1 MSKPAQAAKP
11 VSDSAKLAAGDE
23 SVRPRS
29 PNPPS
34 RDAGKPKATP
44 VNRPKSRGKSRIV
57 YQFERDTKV
66 PRGPIA
72 RLALTAAA
80 VQVAFLVSFLLHATM
95 LSVHFK
101 FPDSSIFKHQDN
113 QLEVVLVNSK
123 SATRPDKPQA
133 RAQNNLDGGG
143 NTDEDRR
150 AKTPL
155 AASQQKREGDALV
168 EAQRRVEQ
176 LEAMQQKLMT
186 QVKAKAAVVAEQ
198 HPATEQPETPPAVSG
213 RDMADRALAVAKLEA
228 QIDKDLEEYQ
238 KRPRR
243 KFIGARTS
251 EYAPA
256 QYIEAWRQKIERVG
270 TLNYPE
276 AARGKHYGSLLL
288 YVELKS
294 TGDVHKVEIQRSS
307 GNKILDEA
315 ALRIV
320 RLASPFAAFPPE
332 MQQKIDILAF
342 ARTWTFT
349 NSDSLATS
357 AAKD

>member
-11 VSDSAKLAAGDE
+11 IVTPGKPAVSAPARPAAGQGA
-23 SVRPRS
+23 SARAAKPAARPGRL
-29 PNPPS
+29 
-34 RDAGKPKATP
+34 KPKSSIPRP
-44 VNRPKSRGKSRIV
+44 VLRGALANPDNRMQLAIAVSLLVHAIV
-57 YQFERDTKV
+57 
-66 PRGPIA
+66 
-72 RLALTAAA
+72 LT
-80 VQVAFLVSFLLHATM
+80 L
-95 LSVHFK
+95 HFK
-101 FPDSSIFKHQDN
+101 FPDASLFRHQDN

-123 SATRPDKPQA
+123 STTRPDKPQA

-143 NTDEDRR
+143 NTDENRR

-155 AASQQKREGDALV
+155 AASQQTREGDALV

-176 LEAMQQKLMT
+176 LEAMQQRLMT
-186 QVKAKAAVVAEQ
+186 QVKARAAVVAEQ
-198 HPATEQPETPPAVSG
+198 QAKTEQPEAPAPISG
-213 RDMADRALAVAKLEA
+213 RDLADRALAVAKLEA
-228 QIDKDLEEYQ
+228 QIDKELDEYQ
-238 KRPRR
+238 KRPRK
-243 KFIGARTS
+243 KFIGARTA

-256 QYIEAWRQKIERVG
+256 QYIEAWRQKIERIG

-288 YVELKS
+288 YIEIKAD
-294 TGDVHKVEIQRSS
+294 GDIAKVDIQRSS
-307 GNKILDEA
+307 GNRILDDA

-332 MQQKIDILAF
+332 MHDKFDILAF

-357 AAKD
+357 AKE

>member
-11 VSDSAKLAAGDE
+11 IVTPAKPAGSSAVKPAKPAGQHAAT
-23 SVRPRS
+23 RPAR
-29 PNPPS
+29 PGLRP
-34 RDAGKPKATP
+34 A
-44 VNRPKSRGKSRIV
+44 RPKVTSSIPLPARRGAMANPDNRI
-57 YQFERDTKV
+57 Q
-66 PRGPIA
+66 
-72 RLALTAAA
+72 LAIG
-80 VQVAFLVSFLLHATM
+80 
-95 LSVHFK
+95 LSVLVHLIALSLHFK
-101 FPDSSIFKHQDN
+101 FPDASIFRHKDS

-133 RAQNNLDGGG
+133 RAQSNLDGGG

-155 AASQQKREGDALV
+155 PASQQRREGDALI

-176 LEAMQQKLMT
+176 LEAMQQRLMT
-186 QVKAKAAVVAEQ
+186 QVKAKAAVLAEQ
-198 HPATEQPETPPAVSG
+198 HPRTEQQEAPAPVSG
-213 RDMADRALAVAKLEA
+213 RDLADRALAVAKLEA
-228 QIDKDLEEYQ
+228 QIDKELEEYQ
-238 KRPRR
+238 KRPRK

-256 QYIEAWRQKIERVG
+256 QYIEAWRQKIERIG

-288 YVELKS
+288 YIEIKAN
-294 TGDVHKVEIQRSS
+294 GDISRVEIQRSS
-307 GNKILDEA
+307 GNKILDDA
-315 ALRIV
+315 AMRIV
-320 RLASPFAAFPPE
+320 RLASPFAAFPHE
-332 MQQKIDILAF
+332 MQEKIDILAF

-357 AAKD
+357 AARD